1 MKKQNKT
8 STNSEKP
15 SKIPRVYKEV
25 EYADFIDFIKQGLW
39 RNNKLLAE
47 ICSVNED
54 TINEWKKRPDAIAAR
69 KLSLADSLTSFKIKG
84 DVEKRLKEQGMEFDA
99 DKVEAKL
106 IIEMT
111 NINDV

>member
-1 MKKQNKT
+1 MANKSDNP
-8 STNSEKP
+8 STT
-15 SKIPRVYKEV
+15 PRVYKEL

-69 KLSLADSLTSFKIKG
+69 KLSLKDTLKTFKNRG
-84 DVEKRLKEQGMEFDA
+84 DVEKRLKEQGMEFDNQTVNLNIVDQLKK
-99 DKVEAKL
+99 DKNEFG
-106 IIEMT
+106 I
-111 NINDV
+111 